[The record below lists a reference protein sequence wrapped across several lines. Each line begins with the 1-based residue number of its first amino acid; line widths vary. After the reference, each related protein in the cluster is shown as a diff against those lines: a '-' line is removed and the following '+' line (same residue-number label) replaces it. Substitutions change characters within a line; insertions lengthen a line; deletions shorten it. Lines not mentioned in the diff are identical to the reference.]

1 MNKFNS
7 FGIAKFKNGEIV
19 DIDAEFRGVKYPS
32 FGLVI
37 KSVIDYS
44 YRESSRESHRKYYV
58 FYTIFVNNFFE
69 IIEENW
75 LTKL

>member
-7 FGIAKFKNGEIV
+7 FGVAKFKNGEIV
-19 DIDAEFRGVKYPS
+19 DIDTEFKGVVCSS

-44 YRESSRESHRKYYV
+44 YRESSRQSHRKYYV
-58 FYTIFVNNFFE
+58 FYTIFINNSFE